1 MSLSTVHRTMIE
13 SRHAVLMGTWLAMST
28 IQMISHF
35 GGFKSLHKALGRFT
49 MFILLPS
56 ILVEVHTNAV
66 VVFWPEKPNLLARAV
81 QGKAIQ
87 DFALWESILYT
98 MPLFFCVFDT
108 CIHDSILVY
117 ELD

>member
-1 MSLSTVHRTMIE
+1 MIE